1 MSVKTEAAEGEPVYL
16 EIAEQHPKDRSS
28 QLPASLTS
36 VCAWLRKQL
45 MAVLKCVWSGD
56 SPGAGLWVLFHF
68 LCISRLISRALSQ
81 EAFLFPT
88 PNHLPC

>member
-36 VCAWLRKQL
+36 VYAWLRK
-45 MAVLKCVWSGD
+45 
-56 SPGAGLWVLFHF
+56 
-68 LCISRLISRALSQ
+68 
-81 EAFLFPT
+81 
-88 PNHLPC
+88 